1 MQTMNADQANA
12 KRGRRFKRRAGA
24 VALGIALLGAAPA
37 AATAATVDAQSTQSQ
52 AASVAAAGDWRYIQ
66 DFFWGSDC
74 EEAGENGKL
83 TGAWNEYQCRNGGI
97 TSNYDLFVR

>member
-1 MQTMNADQANA
+1 MHTTNADRTNA
-12 KRGRRFKRRAGA
+12 KRGRRLKRRAGA
-24 VALGIALLGAAPA
+24 VALGIALVGAAPA
-37 AATAATVDAQSTQSQ
+37 AATAATADSHATKSA

-83 TGAWNEYQCRNGGI
+83 TGAWSEYQCRNGGI